1 MYLISKMNFPF
12 ISLRF
17 RHNAVNLLLSYA
29 HQKFSVHQCSV
40 CMCLHNYQNSR
51 ITKFLNLTSHQLLSL
66 CTWAKSFQFSSVA
79 QQCLTLCDPTD
90 CSTPGFPVH
99 HQLCRPIR
107 LLPSIFPSIRV
118 FSSES
123 VLCIMWPKYWSFSF
137 SISTSNEYS
146 RLLSFR
152 IDWQDLLTVQG
163 TLESLLQQH
172 TSKASIL
179 QCSAF
184 FIVQLSHPYM
194 TTEKITY
201 FTR

>member
-90 CSTPGFPVH
+90 CSTPGLPVH
-99 HQLCRPIR
+99 HQPPEFTQPHVRRVGDAIQ
-107 LLPSIFPSIRV
+107 PSHPVSSPS
-118 FSSES
+118 
-123 VLCIMWPKYWSFSF
+123 PP
-137 SISTSNEYS
+137 
-146 RLLSFR
+146 
-152 IDWQDLLTVQG
+152 
-163 TLESLLQQH
+163 
-172 TSKASIL
+172 
-179 QCSAF
+179 AF
-184 FIVQLSHPYM
+184 NLSHYQGLF
-194 TTEKITY
+194 K
-201 FTR
+201 